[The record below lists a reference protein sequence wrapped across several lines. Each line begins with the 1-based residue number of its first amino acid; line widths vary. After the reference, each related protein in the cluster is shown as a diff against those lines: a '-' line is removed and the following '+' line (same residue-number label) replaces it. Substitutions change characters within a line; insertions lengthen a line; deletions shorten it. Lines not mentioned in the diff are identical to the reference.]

1 MTEKEIEMHNELS
14 REAEMR
20 HLLQE
25 HLGQADAPDTPRV
38 LRRDVRRAMRAI
50 RHTYRRTA
58 ASGHGGFAEWL
69 SDNYHLLIRACR
81 SSA

>member
-50 RHTYRRTA
+50 RHTCARRHPDMA
-58 ASGHGGFAEWL
+58 VFPNG
-69 SDNYHLLIRACR
+69 
-81 SSA
+81 SATIIIC